1 MKAAPHPDQAR
12 RLAALY
18 DLDILDTEHE
28 REFDEIAEL
37 VAAICDAPVGVV
49 NLIDAD
55 RQWFKAETGL
65 GVRSTPLE
73 TSLCSHV
80 ILEGD
85 YVEIPDT
92 LADKRMSDN
101 PLCQGEEGFRFY
113 AGAVLTSEEGLPLGT
128 LCVLDTK
135 PRQLSAFQRQTV
147 ETLGRQVTR
156 LLDLRLALKRQNLLA
171 REVDHRVKNSLA
183 MIAAIVRLQSA
194 RSESGEVKA
203 ALETVQTR
211 LAAITALHE
220 ELHQTVHASIGLAGF
235 LDRLRRHL
243 RPLLPGG
250 VGFELACE
258 PAHFASDVV
267 SAIGLIV
274 NEFVANAAKHGL
286 GAEGI
291 GAVAI
296 EGRRDGDSYLL
307 TCRNDG
313 AADEAALAAIRSST
327 GLGTR
332 IIASTAQAI
341 GGSADWQLGD
351 PGVVLELRLP
361 TDD

>member
-12 RLAALY
+12 RLAALH
-18 DLDILDTEHE
+18 DLDILDTETE
-28 REFDEIAEL
+28 AEYDQIAEL

-65 GVRSTPLE
+65 GVRSTPLD

-80 ILEGD
+80 ILQGD

-92 LADKRMSDN
+92 LEDVRMSDN
-101 PLCQGEEGFRFY
+101 PLCLGDEGYRFY
-113 AGAVLTSEEGLPLGT
+113 AGAVLTSEEGHPVGT

-135 PRQLSAFQRQTV
+135 PRELTAFQRQTV
-147 ETLGRQVTR
+147 QALGRQVMR
-156 LLDLRLALKRQNLLA
+156 LFDLRLALKRQQLLA

-183 MIAAIVRLQSA
+183 MIAAIVRLQSN
-194 RSESGEVKA
+194 RSKSPEVKS
-203 ALETVQTR
+203 ALETVQAR

-220 ELHQTVHASIGLAGF
+220 ELHQAEQSSVELAGF

-243 RPLLPGG
+243 RPLLPNG
-250 VGFELACE
+250 VKFETDCE
-258 PAHFASDVV
+258 PACFPSDVV
-267 SAIGLIV
+267 STIGLIV

-286 GAEGI
+286 GAGGD

-296 EGRRDGDSYLL
+296 IGRRHGDTYVLMSS
-307 TCRNDG
+307 NDG
-313 AADEAALAAIRSST
+313 PADEEALAAIRTSA

-332 IIASTAQAI
+332 IIAATAQGI
-341 GGSADWQLGD
+341 GASAEWRLAD
-351 PGVVLELRLP
+351 PGLVLELRIP
-361 TDD
+361 AGD